1 MTFLEGSLPFL
12 VLISTLISAC
22 LLLLPSQHGARVRNS
37 DGKSKIRVQV
47 LVLGDIGRSP
57 RMQYHALS
65 IARHGG
71 LVDLIG
77 VLDKTT
83 LHPDIKANPSIQIYP
98 LPSPPSFLQTGNRWA
113 IIILGLLKAL
123 IQAWSLCMVLGYRTK
138 PAKWLLVQNP
148 PSVPTLAVAGVI
160 SFLRH
165 TGLVID
171 WHNLG
176 YTVLGLK
183 IGREHPYVRFSS
195 LYERICSRFAT
206 AHITVTDAM
215 ARVIRCDYRT
225 SAPVFTLHDRPTSSF
240 RPLRPEQR
248 LSSLQNLPEVADYA
262 ESIELGKTKL
272 LVSSTSWT
280 PDEDFGVLL
289 DALVSYSDLAMTSHP
304 YLPEIVA
311 VITGKGPL
319 KNQFLD
325 RIQLLKAQDKLEMV
339 NFRTAWLS
347 TEEYAS
353 LLSAADLGVSLH
365 QSTSGVDLPMKVVDM
380 FGAGLPIAGY
390 GDFEAWPELVK
401 DGKNGTSFS
410 NAQGLQAILMDL
422 FGSNGSGL
430 RSLKEGAIQEG
441 RRRWDDEWDPV
452 AGRLFGLVE

>member
-1 MTFLEGSLPFL
+1 MTSVQSCLPFL
-12 VLISTLISAC
+12 VLISTLISFC
-22 LLLLPSQHGARVRNS
+22 LLLLPSQHGTKTK
-37 DGKSKIRVQV
+37 KSKGKIKIRIQV

-77 VLDKTT
+77 YLDKTT
-83 LHPDIKANPSIQIYP
+83 LHPDIISNASIQIYP
-98 LPSPPSFLQTGNRWA
+98 ISSPPAFLQAGNGWA
-113 IIILGLLKAL
+113 IMVLKAL
-123 IQAWSLCMVLGYRTK
+123 FQAWGLMIVLGYRTE

-148 PSVPTLAVAGVI
+148 PSIPTLAIAGVT

-165 TGLVID
+165 TRLVID

-176 YTVLGLK
+176 YTILGLK
-183 IGREHPYVRFSS
+183 IGRGHPFVRFSS
-195 LYERICSRFAT
+195 LYEEICSRLAT
-206 AHITVTDAM
+206 AHLTVTDAM
-215 ARVIRCDYRT
+215 ARKIKCDYQLT
-225 SAPVFTLHDRPTSSF
+225 APVLTLHDRPTSNF
-240 RPLRPEQR
+240 QPLRPEQR
-248 LSSLQNLPEVADYA
+248 LNSLQSLPEVADYA
-262 ESIELGKTKL
+262 ERIELGKTKL

-319 KNQFLD
+319 RNQFLD

-401 DGKNGTSFS
+401 DGENGMSFS
-410 NAQGLQAILMDL
+410 NAQGLQVILMDL
-422 FGSNGSGL
+422 FGSTGSEL
-430 RSLKEGAIQEG
+430 RSLKEGAIREG
-441 RRRWDDEWDPV
+441 TRRWDDEWDPV
-452 AGRLFGLVE
+452 AGRLFGLIE